1 MTHVE
6 FYPVENTINI
16 CLKTNQV
23 LAPVILN
30 SFQDLFIKLNY
41 N

>member
-1 MTHVE
+1 M
-6 FYPVENTINI
+6 
-16 CLKTNQV
+16 NQV

-41 N
+41 NLTFVTNIKYATS